1 MIFNHHRDKSS
12 MKKQDNVGTASCT
25 TGKSGG
31 SPTNTSTT
39 TCSCTTL
46 GPGRDTTMLDYSNT
60 SHIKTYYKTIAPL
73 ETKYNSKSSSL
84 HIFMNSILNRAKN
97 FRWCS
102 ILNID
107 DSGRTTRNVL
117 NEYGQLTAEEVKNH
131 AQTNWSNQP
140 MRDTQNLEMMYHFY

>member
-1 MIFNHHRDKSS
+1 
-12 MKKQDNVGTASCT
+12 
-25 TGKSGG
+25 
-31 SPTNTSTT
+31 
-39 TCSCTTL
+39 
-46 GPGRDTTMLDYSNT
+46 MLDYSNI
-60 SHIKTYYKTIAPL
+60 SHIKTCYKTIAPL

-97 FRWCS
+97 FGWCN

-131 AQTNWSNQP
+131 AQTNWTNQP
-140 MRDTQNLEMMYHFY
+140 TRDAQNLEMMYHLLFKSLDDSFKATVLLKKSNYKMMVGNYTTEDGP